1 MDGCEQRNDG
11 RAGLDVVLA
20 AKNSVLLGGKR
31 DRRNRRRQTERL
43 AEHSVQVRKPGEL
56 VDGDRT
62 RADNLVHLLLRSG
75 VRGWVA
81 QEVVKREREKAR
93 GRLVAS
99 DQESDHVVDNAI
111 VLLRSA
117 VTTAKAVSERSYR
130 HLLSCLRINPSQ
142 HAVEQVLL
150 VARMLLSRLDEG

>member
-11 RAGLDVVLA
+11 CAGLDVVLA

-56 VDGDRT
+56 IDGDRT
-62 RADNLVHLLLRSG
+62 RADNLVDRLLRSG

-81 QEVVKREREKAR
+81 
-93 GRLVAS
+93 
-99 DQESDHVVDNAI
+99 
-111 VLLRSA
+111 
-117 VTTAKAVSERSYR
+117 
-130 HLLSCLRINPSQ
+130 
-142 HAVEQVLL
+142 
-150 VARMLLSRLDEG
+150 